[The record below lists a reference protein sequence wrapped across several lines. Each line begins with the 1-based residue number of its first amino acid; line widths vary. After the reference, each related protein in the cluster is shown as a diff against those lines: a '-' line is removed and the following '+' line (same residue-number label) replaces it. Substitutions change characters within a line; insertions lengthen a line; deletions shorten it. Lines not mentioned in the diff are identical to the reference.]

1 MAHGTSLPTSSSHEL
16 YVKKSRFSEA
26 QIVGILK
33 EVEMGAKVAETCR
46 KHGVSEPTYY
56 KWKSQFSGMT
66 VSHLAQLRQLQ
77 DENAKLKRSW
87 TSPFLWQIAFDTSIL
102 AL

>member
-1 MAHGTSLPTSSSHEL
+1 M
-16 YVKKSRFSEA
+16 KKSRFSEA

-56 KWKSQFSGMT
+56 IYGLPVRCNRW
-66 VSHLAQLRQLQ
+66 
-77 DENAKLKRSW
+77 
-87 TSPFLWQIAFDTSIL
+87 
-102 AL
+102 

>member
-1 MAHGTSLPTSSSHEL
+1 M
-16 YVKKSRFSEA
+16 KKSRFSEA

-56 KWKSQFSGMT
+56 KWKSGRVRIF
-66 VSHLAQLRQLQ
+66 V
-77 DENAKLKRSW
+77 
-87 TSPFLWQIAFDTSIL
+87 
-102 AL
+102 